1 VTERNLHQLN
11 VRNCLMVSVQQK
23 KNPQLRRIQSK
34 YDATI
39 FFREYAPHDF
49 DHDSNPDDPV
59 DSVPGEVVSV
69 RQIGAGDYFDGRGK
83 QEFFEAGL
91 TVFATEKC
99 PRTRLT
105 KKDRESL
112 KKILSPGRYGDL
124 PQLVA
129 AEVWLTYPPASA
141 AKSRQSIGRIWD
153 QVMKSPMIPFDLA
166 ERRRKLKHA
175 YDALSDFLADLVGA
189 GRSRNRRKI

>member
-1 VTERNLHQLN
+1 MLASPQ
-11 VRNCLMVSVQQK
+11 VRC
-23 KNPQLRRIQSK
+23 
-34 YDATI
+34 Y
-39 FFREYAPHDF
+39 
-49 DHDSNPDDPV
+49 
-59 DSVPGEVVSV
+59 
-69 RQIGAGDYFDGRGK
+69 
-83 QEFFEAGL
+83 GL
-91 TVFATEKC
+91 S
-99 PRTRLT
+99 T